1 MRAVLL
7 WLGAGLALAA
17 FVALVVV
24 IPRMERADTRA
35 AAQELIAG
43 ARLAQQQIGATAR
56 KAGSLAGAGHG
67 VKLSPRSDP
76 KLGELKWVVAD
87 NGVIRG
93 WNKKHAVEIAMT
105 PALSGGA
112 ISWRCHGFP
121 IEQMPAGCGGR

>member
-1 MRAVLL
+1 MRTLLL

-24 IPRMERADTRA
+24 MPRIERAETRGA
-35 AAQELIAG
+35 AKALIAG
-43 ARLAQQQIGATAR
+43 ASLAQRQIGATAR

-67 VKLSPRSDP
+67 VELSPRSDP
-76 KLGELKWVVAD
+76 KLGELEWVVAD

-121 IEQMPAGCGGR
+121 VEEMPAGCGGR